1 MKDKIR
7 AVIFD
12 MDGVIFDT
20 ERLWQKAFT
29 YANEKYGLGLT
40 EEYRQSTCGKS
51 EDLIRKDLREAFPDL
66 DVATYR
72 NDMLTFVKESVENGD
87 FNVNDGFEKTIN
99 ALKADGYK
107 IALATSSRRERAKKM
122 FRVKNLKEDEIFDAE
137 VFGEEVGEKSK
148 PDPYIFLLA
157 AEKLDLRPDECCVVE
172 DSINGIQG
180 ATAGGFLPIMA
191 VDLIAPDEF
200 CKKNAKIICKLSEI
214 LRVLEEV

>member
-20 ERLWQKAFT
+20 ERLWQKAFI
-29 YANEKYGLGLT
+29 YANEKFGLNLT

-51 EDLIRKDLREAFPDL
+51 EDMIRKELSETFPNL

-72 NDMLTFVKESVENGD
+72 NGMLSFVKESVENGN
-87 FNVNDGFEKTIN
+87 FNVNDGFSEVVN
-99 ALKADGYK
+99 ALKASGYK
-107 IALATSSRRERAKKM
+107 IALATSSRKERAKKM
-122 FRVKNLKEDEIFDAE
+122 FQVKNLREEEIFDAE

-157 AEKLDLRPDECCVVE
+157 AEKLGLSPENCCVIE

-191 VDLIAPDEF
+191 VDLIDPDDF
-200 CKKNAKIICKLSEI
+200 CKDNAKIIYKLIDI
-214 LRVLEEV
+214 LQILEEV